1 MSLFWARD
9 KPGSRR
15 VELMGGPRDGELVA
29 MQFTENSSVG
39 VTHAVAGTETTGTYL
54 PREGHPF
61 RLFWEKD
68 DGAQKKD

>member
-1 MSLFWARD
+1 MSLFFRTGES
-9 KPGSRR
+9 PGSRR

-29 MQFTENSSVG
+29 MRFTENSSVG
-39 VTHAVAGTETTGTYL
+39 VTHAVAGTETVGTYR

-68 DGAQKKD
+68 DGAQEN